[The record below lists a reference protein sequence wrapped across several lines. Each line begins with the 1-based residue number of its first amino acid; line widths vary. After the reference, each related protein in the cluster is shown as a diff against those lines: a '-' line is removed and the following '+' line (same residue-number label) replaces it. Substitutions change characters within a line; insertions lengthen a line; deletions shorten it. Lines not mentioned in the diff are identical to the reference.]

1 MKKGLKALLIVAVCM
16 IAVGIIMCASSLLF
30 IRDLE
35 SGDYTSKLSESVN
48 RVLHRFGVDDDVEV
62 SLGSDHFGVYGSSK
76 RQFGSGDTD
85 SVTGGEVNRVTAAD
99 VHSIEINWV
108 DGDIEIYSAEDSD
121 EIVFTEEY
129 SGKAEPLE
137 YTLEGD
143 RLIIDYTRSTRAFI
157 GINLNSIWGAKSL
170 KVGIPASLRGELRRL
185 SVDTVSSKCVVSDQ
199 IADKLYI
206 NTVSG
211 KIEADGD
218 FKEIQADSVS
228 GRVDIVCGILP
239 DDMDIDT
246 VSGGVHLTLPE
257 NDGFSVEFDSVS
269 GDLKSE
275 LALSR
280 SDERYTYKNGGPD
293 FAVDTV
299 SGDLNIN
306 VK

>member
-1 MKKGLKALLIVAVCM
+1 MKKGIKALLIVAVCM

-30 IRDLE
+30 IRNL
-35 SGDYTSKLSESVN
+35 DYGEYSTKISESVN
-48 RVLHRFGVDDDVEV
+48 RVLHRLGVDDDVEV
-62 SLGSDHFGVYGSSK
+62 SLGSYHFGVYGSSK

-85 SVTGGEVNRVTAAD
+85 SVTGGEVNRVPAAD

-108 DGDIEIYSAEDSD
+108 DGDIEICSAEDSD

-129 SGKAEPLE
+129 SGNSEPLE
-137 YTLEGD
+137 YTLEGG
-143 RLIIDYTRSTRAFI
+143 RLIIDYCKATRSFI
-157 GINLNSIWGAKSL
+157 GINLNNLWDAKSL
-170 KVGIPASLRGELRRL
+170 KVSIPASLRGELRRL

-199 IADKLYI
+199 GADKLYI

-218 FKEIQADSVS
+218 FREIDADSVS
-228 GRVDIVCGILP
+228 GRVDITCGTLP

-246 VSGGVHLTLPE
+246 VSGGVRLTLPE

-269 GDLKSE
+269 GDLKSD
-275 LALSR
+275 LALAR
-280 SDERYTYKNGGPD
+280 FEERYTYKNGGPD